1 MFARVSLWVA
11 LLSAAALLFSPASR
25 AQEDALLEV
34 LGTLIK
40 PPCTL
45 TSNKTLTANF
55 GSLRY
60 DQVADAGLIDIPLI
74 MTCPANS
81 VLAVSILAARTIQ
94 GSTTQAA
101 TGNANL
107 GYSLLWNSDSTAA
120 NITGVKRNLT
130 NQSGTVNLSLKAKLI
145 ALGVL
150 TEGAF
155 STSAVISI
163 EYL

>member
-1 MFARVSLWVA
+1 MKLYLTLAATLFAG
-11 LLSAAALLFSPASR
+11 LLSSTANAVTDTVTINLS
-25 AQEDALLEV
+25 
-34 LGTLIK
+34 GTLTR
-40 PPCTL
+40 PPCNL
-45 TSNKTLTANF
+45 TSSKTLTANF

-60 DQVADAGLIDIPLI
+60 DQVADAALIDIPLT

-94 GSTTQAA
+94 GSTTQAS
-101 TGNANL
+101 TGKTNL
-107 GYSLLWNSDSTAA
+107 AYSLLWNSDSTAA
-120 NITGVKRNLT
+120 NITGTKRNLT
-130 NQSGTVNLSLKAKLI
+130 NQSGTVDLSMKAKLI
-145 ALGVL
+145 ALGAL

>member
-1 MFARVSLWVA
+1 MKLSVTLAATLFAG
-11 LLSAAALLFSPASR
+11 LLSATANAATDTVTINLS
-25 AQEDALLEV
+25 
-34 LGTLIK
+34 GTLTR

-45 TSNKTLTANF
+45 TSSKTLTANF

-60 DQVADAGLIDIPLI
+60 DQVADAALIDIPLT

-94 GSTTQAA
+94 GSTTQAS
-101 TGNANL
+101 TGKTNL
-107 GYSLLWNSDSTAA
+107 AYSLLWNSDSTAA
-120 NITGVKRNLT
+120 NITGTKRNLT
-130 NQSGTVNLSLKAKLI
+130 NQSGTVDLSMKAKLI
-145 ALGVL
+145 AQGAL

>member
-1 MFARVSLWVA
+1 MKLSLTLAATLFAG
-11 LLSAAALLFSPASR
+11 LLSSTANAVTDTVTINLS
-25 AQEDALLEV
+25 
-34 LGTLIK
+34 GTLTR
-40 PPCTL
+40 PPCNL
-45 TSNKTLTANF
+45 TSSKTLTANF

-60 DQVADAGLIDIPLI
+60 DQVADAALIDIPLT

-94 GSTTQAA
+94 GSTTQAS
-101 TGNANL
+101 TGKTNL
-107 GYSLLWNSDSTAA
+107 AYSLLWNSDSTAA
-120 NITGVKRNLT
+120 NITGTKRNLT
-130 NQSGTVNLSLKAKLI
+130 NQSGTVDLSMKAKLI
-145 ALGVL
+145 AQGAL

>member
-1 MFARVSLWVA
+1 MKLSLTLAATLFAG
-11 LLSAAALLFSPASR
+11 LLSSTANAVTDTVTINLS
-25 AQEDALLEV
+25 
-34 LGTLIK
+34 GTLTR

-45 TSNKTLTANF
+45 TSSKTLTANF

-60 DQVADAGLIDIPLI
+60 DQVADAALIDIPLT

-94 GSTTQAA
+94 GSTTQAS
-101 TGNANL
+101 TGKTNL
-107 GYSLLWNSDSTAA
+107 AYSLLWNSDSTAA
-120 NITGVKRNLT
+120 NITGTKRNLT
-130 NQSGTVNLSLKAKLI
+130 NQSGTVDLSMKAKLI
-145 ALGVL
+145 ALGAL

>member
-1 MFARVSLWVA
+1 MKLSLTLAATLFAG
-11 LLSAAALLFSPASR
+11 LLSSTANAVTDTVTINLS
-25 AQEDALLEV
+25 
-34 LGTLIK
+34 GTLTR

-60 DQVADAGLIDIPLI
+60 DQVADAALIDIPLT

-94 GSTTQAA
+94 GSTTQAS
-101 TGNANL
+101 TGKTNL
-107 GYSLLWNSDSTAA
+107 AYSLLWNSDSTAA
-120 NITGVKRNLT
+120 NITGTKRNLT
-130 NQSGTVNLSLKAKLI
+130 NQSGTVDLSMKAKLI
-145 ALGVL
+145 ALGAL

>member
-1 MFARVSLWVA
+1 MKLSLTLAATLFAG
-11 LLSAAALLFSPASR
+11 LLSSTANAVTDTVTINLS
-25 AQEDALLEV
+25 
-34 LGTLIK
+34 GTLTR
-40 PPCTL
+40 PPCNL
-45 TSNKTLTANF
+45 TSSKTLTANF

-60 DQVADAGLIDIPLI
+60 DQVADAALIDIPLT

-94 GSTTQAA
+94 GSTTQAS
-101 TGNANL
+101 TGKTNL
-107 GYSLLWNSDSTAA
+107 AYSLLWNSDSTAA
-120 NITGVKRNLT
+120 NITGTKRNLT
-130 NQSGTVNLSLKAKLI
+130 NQSGTIDLSMKAKLI
-145 ALGVL
+145 ALGAL

>member
-1 MFARVSLWVA
+1 MKLSLTLAATLFAG
-11 LLSAAALLFSPASR
+11 LLSSTANAVTDTVTINLS
-25 AQEDALLEV
+25 
-34 LGTLIK
+34 GTLTR
-40 PPCTL
+40 PPCNL
-45 TSNKTLTANF
+45 TSSKTLTANF

-60 DQVADAGLIDIPLI
+60 DQVADAALIDIPLT

-94 GSTTQAA
+94 GSTTQAS
-101 TGNANL
+101 TGKTNL
-107 GYSLLWNSDSTAA
+107 AYSLLWNSDSTAA
-120 NITGVKRNLT
+120 NITGTKRNLT
-130 NQSGTVNLSLKAKLI
+130 NQSGTVDLSMKAKLI
-145 ALGVL
+145 TLGAL